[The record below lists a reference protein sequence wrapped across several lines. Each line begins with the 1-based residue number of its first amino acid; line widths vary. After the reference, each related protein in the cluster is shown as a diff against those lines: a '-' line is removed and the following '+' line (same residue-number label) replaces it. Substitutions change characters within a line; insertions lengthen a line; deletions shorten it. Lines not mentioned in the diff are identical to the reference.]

1 MLILFAVGVVG
12 RFLILPMY
20 FGPLPRPLSN
30 TLPSR
35 ALLPPGP
42 PVWSEWLP
50 STWIWSLW
58 LLPWSRPTEYYGPL
72 PLPSELWPLSWLE

>member
-1 MLILFAVGVVG
+1 
-12 RFLILPMY
+12 MY

-58 LLPWSRPTEYYGPL
+58 LLPWSRPTEYFGPYQQAIAQL
-72 PLPSELWPLSWLE
+72 PLDLETVAGVQ